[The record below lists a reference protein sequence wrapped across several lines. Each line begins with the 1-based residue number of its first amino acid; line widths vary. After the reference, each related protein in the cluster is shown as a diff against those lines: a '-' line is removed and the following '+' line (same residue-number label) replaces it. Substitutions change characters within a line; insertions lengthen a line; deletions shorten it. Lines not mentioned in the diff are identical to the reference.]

1 MAKNDFIFVDESGD
15 TGYKLDPDTGEL
27 LSSPYF
33 VLAALHVTDESI
45 RLMNRHVAAFRFY
58 TQLDREL
65 KLPTE
70 KEVFNRLLGP
80 IGEMALGGQ
89 DIFVSVVYLDKTR
102 YTGPHLK
109 SEGARTQSSIRF
121 RNYILRRL
129 LESHF
134 EKHQLR
140 SAQYELILD
149 RIDMNSDQFEDL
161 RRYIGGNFSI
171 PSPNYITHADSLYV
185 ECLQIVHHI
194 ASGFKNVVAGGD
206 IPEPLLFVSER
217 DIAEDGKEII

>member
-15 TGYKLDPDTGEL
+15 TGYKLDPETGEL
-27 LSSPYF
+27 LSSPYYA
-33 VLAALHVTDESI
+33 LAAWHVSDDSI
-45 RLMNRHVAAFRFY
+45 KLINRHVAAFRFY

-80 IGEMALGGQ
+80 IGEMALGGH
-89 DIFVSVVYLDKTR
+89 DIFVSAVYLDKKR
-102 YTGPHLK
+102 YTGPYLK
-109 SEGARTQSSIRF
+109 LGGLRGQSSIRF

-134 EKHQLR
+134 EKYRLR
-140 SAQYELILD
+140 SAQYELSLD
-149 RIDMNSDQFEDL
+149 RIDMNPSQFEDL
-161 RRYIGGNFSI
+161 RQYIEGNFSI
-171 PSPNYITHADSLYV
+171 PSPNYITHASSIYV

-194 ASGFKNVVAGGD
+194 ASGFKNVVRGDD
-206 IPEPLLFVSER
+206 IPDSISFVDEQ
-217 DIAEDGKEII
+217 DIAGDRERNT

>member
-15 TGYKLDPDTGEL
+15 TGYKLDPETGKL
-27 LSSPYF
+27 LSSPHYT
-33 VLAALHVTDESI
+33 LAALHVSDDSI
-45 RLMNRHVAAFRFY
+45 RLINRHVAAFRFY

-89 DIFVSVVYLDKTR
+89 DIFVSAVYLDKKR
-102 YTGPHLK
+102 YTGPYLK
-109 SEGARTQSSIRF
+109 PGGLRGQSSIHF

-134 EKHQLR
+134 EKYRLR
-140 SAQYELILD
+140 SVQYELILD
-149 RIDMNSDQFEDL
+149 RIDMNPGQFKDL
-161 RRYIGGNFSI
+161 RQYIEGNFSI
-171 PSPNYITHADSLYV
+171 PSPNYITHASSIYV

-194 ASGFKNVVAGGD
+194 ASGFKNVVRGDD
-206 IPEPLLFVSER
+206 IPDSISYVDER
-217 DIAEDGKEII
+217 DITEDRERNT